1 MLERFPQA
9 RTRKSTEF
17 RGGYT
22 LVELAPK
29 TGRTHQLRVHLAHIG
44 HPIVGDT
51 TYGGREITEDDIL
64 GINRR
69 IPRTSPDH
77 PKPLIQRQALHAFRL
92 QFVHPI
98 KFHRMGLEAPIPPDM
113 LHILELLRA
122 NRT

>member
-1 MLERFPQA
+1 MISPEAKTQLKF
-9 RTRKSTEF
+9 TSTDNE
-17 RGGYT
+17 T
-22 LVELAPK
+22 VA
-29 TGRTHQLRVHLAHIG
+29 
-44 HPIVGDT
+44 
-51 TYGGREITEDDIL
+51 
-64 GINRR
+64 
-69 IPRTSPDH
+69 SPDH